1 MLYDPYCAPASS
13 RTTQPSTG
21 RAVYTA
27 VISDKCTFL
36 RGKCKRSPYYW
47 VMRLL
52 AGTLVQ
58 HLHSSGMT
66 AVYTAL
72 AGTLFSLVES
82 RQVFLSLS
90 YICV

>member
-36 RGKCKRSPYYW
+36 RGKCKSFPVILGHAAAGGNTGSTFAFIGYDS
-47 VMRLL
+47 RLH
-52 AGTLVQ
+52 G
-58 HLHSSGMT
+58 SSGHPIQF
-66 AVYTAL
+66 
-72 AGTLFSLVES
+72 G
-82 RQVFLSLS
+82 
-90 YICV
+90 